1 MLSQFLYYL
10 VGILAVVGGVLLLER
25 IVAGPHTTS
34 GTGYARVDSAFD
46 FDRLRGKQ
54 FSARAT
60 NLLGRHGRSTLPL
73 LQDIPHVFRIVR
85 DEGRL
90 RQSPPFGQGAG
101 TELIGAHGVIEDGFR
116 GKEKTLTR
124 EE

>member
-60 NLLGRHGRSTLPL
+60 NLLAATDAQPFRFCRTSPRPL
-73 LQDIPHVFRIVR
+73 AP
-85 DEGRL
+85 
-90 RQSPPFGQGAG
+90 
-101 TELIGAHGVIEDGFR
+101 
-116 GKEKTLTR
+116 
-124 EE
+124 